1 MNLII
6 SFTGTT
12 IKSEIDNLKAAML
25 HNFKRKQAIYDPD
38 QSHKFCVMN
47 GAPTI
52 FKNILKLVSDVRYS
66 KERGKH
72 KYIVMNIL
80 YEICYGKSQKCN
92 FLQKD
97 HGLYLRMNHIRQEG
111 LDTERRI
118 GNTVCSRT
126 VSNELNRFTND
137 NLGSLKAA
145 VHEAIEKEWLIIVII
160 DDCTTIH
167 AKRHSTEQS
176 VANVNTMCT
185 VVCRIFKD
193 IPAIPLTLL
202 W

>member
-6 SFTGTT
+6 SFTRTT

-25 HNFKRKQAIYDPD
+25 HKVKSKQAIYDPD
-38 QSHKFCVMN
+38 QFHKFCVMN

-52 FKNILKLVSDVRYS
+52 FKNILKLMSDVRHS
-66 KERGKH
+66 KAKRRKN
-72 KYIVMNIL
+72 KYIVVNIL

-97 HGLYLRMNHIRQEG
+97 HGLYLRMNHITQEG

-126 VSNELNRFTND
+126 VSNELTRLSND
-137 NLGSLKAA
+137 NLGNVKAA
-145 VHEAIEKEWLIIVII
+145 VQEAIEKEWLIIVII
-160 DDCTTIH
+160 DDYTTIH
-167 AKRHSTEQS
+167 AKR
-176 VANVNTMCT
+176 
-185 VVCRIFKD
+185 
-193 IPAIPLTLL
+193 LL
-202 W
+202 PSSLCQMQIRCAR